1 MIYADMIFYNFNE
14 FFDNAERIKKH
25 FETLDIMDKKIYKMY
40 VYSNR
45 DIREHI
51 LDKIWEYLN
60 EPFGSCYYVSHDML
74 SVYKR

>member
-60 EPFGSCYYVSHDML
+60 EPFGSYYYVSHDML